1 MATQDTDVVTAE
13 GAKALLDGYSTRT
26 GGVPVADA

>member
-13 GAKALLDGYSTRT
+13 GAKALLDEYSTRT
-26 GGVPVADA
+26 GGGSRR